1 MQGWGHGYAFDGQG
15 VGLGMPSFEQLDTD
29 KNGCITLD
37 EYAFALRLKK
47 RISGASSLQFT
58 SNSSESSSSV
68 PGTTTS
74 AKHAQFAEHSSY
86 VPDDKLQ
93 IGAQARRRLSPN
105 YPADYNT
112 NDNCE
117 VSIDGEGVLHSLSFD
132 IEQNYDNF
140 FVGSTI
146 YTGPEGPNGHEV
158 NSSVVLRFS
167 SDSSITKSGFE
178 VCVTSTSPSP
188 PSSHPLLT
196 VISGLCQT
204 SSEGTCLQ
212 SPNYPADYNT
222 NDNCE
227 VSIDGEGVLHSLSFD
242 TEQNYDNFFVGS
254 TIYTGPEGPNG
265 HEVNSSVVL
274 RFSSDS
280 SITKSGFEVCVTSS
294 APRPNIGEGHIYCLM
309 IRAACNS
316 AMMVDFT
323 ILKAHDKRL
332 PSIMG
337 NRGCWLVDEV

>member
-47 RISGASSLQFT
+47 RTSGASSLQFT

-93 IGAQARRRLSPN
+93 IGAKARRRLSPN
-105 YPADYNT
+105 YPADYNN

-132 IEQNYDNF
+132 TEQNYDNF

-178 VCVTSTSPSP
+178 
-188 PSSHPLLT
+188 
-196 VISGLCQT
+196 
-204 SSEGTCLQ
+204 
-212 SPNYPADYNT
+212 SPNYPADYNN